1 MRLRPCGDRA
11 TLLDCADGV
20 EARGWHAA
28 LRATADVTL
37 GAKTVL
43 VRLPM
48 DATQRLIDQS
58 PPPESAD
65 STDARTVTIPVTYDG
80 ADLADVSEQTGL
92 SEAEIVAAHTG
103 TPWTVAFAGFTPG
116 FAYLTGGDPRLIVA
130 RRDAPRAS
138 VPAGSVALAGG
149 YSGIYPRSSPGGWQL
164 IGRTDAPLWDPERAE
179 PALLCLGDVV
189 RFEAAAR

>member
-1 MRLRPCGDRA
+1 MKLRPCGDRA
-11 TLLDCADGV
+11 TLLDCTDGT
-20 EARGWHAA
+20 EARGWHAS

-58 PPPESAD
+58 PPTAPAGTTSG
-65 STDARTVTIPVTYDG
+65 RTLTIGVNYDG
-80 ADLADVSEQTGL
+80 PDLADVAEQTGL
-92 SEAEIVAAHTG
+92 SDAEIVAAHTG
-103 TPWTVAFAGFTPG
+103 TSWTVAFAGFAPG

-130 RRDAPRAS
+130 RRDAPRAL

-149 YSGIYPRSSPGGWQL
+149 YSGIYPRPSPGGWQL
-164 IGRTDAPLWDPERAE
+164 IGRTDAPLWDLDRAE
-179 PALLCLGDVV
+179 PALLRLGDVV
-189 RFEAAAR
+189 QFEAAG